1 MSRKKEQGVALIVAL
16 VLLLVI
22 TLLGV
27 AGVQNVTLEEKMA
40 GATWDR
46 QVAFQVAEAELR
58 NLEGSVSSFSFP
70 KSGCDKDKKGL
81 CASPCGM
88 TNTGETVEL
97 CEFAPGVTDC
107 SVCYRDNTFTFW
119 SLPSLVTPPSNE
131 AFPSNAAFCRRYL
144 IEKIEPNYRI
154 TVAVWRN
161 SDGSSCP
168 PNTNSVTQSG
178 SLVVLQSLVQ

>member
-27 AGVQNVTLEEKMA
+27 SGVQNVALEEKMA

-70 KSGCDKDKKGL
+70 ASGCANGL
-81 CASPCGM
+81 CASSCGM
-88 TNTGETVEL
+88 TNTGAL
-97 CEFAPGVTDC
+97 CVFAADETDC

-119 SLPSLVTPPSNE
+119 SSPDT
-131 AFPSNAAFCRRYL
+131 APSNAAFCRRYL
-144 IEKIEPNYRI
+144 IEKIKPNYRI

-161 SDGSSCP
+161 SVGSCD
-168 PNTNSVTQSG
+168 TQSG

>member
-27 AGVQNVTLEEKMA
+27 SGVQNVALEEKMA

-46 QVAFQVAEAELR
+46 QVVFQVAEAELR

-70 KSGCDKDKKGL
+70 GRKRSDYCENGL

-88 TNTGETVEL
+88 TNTGAL
-97 CEFAPGVTDC
+97 CVFAPDVTGC
-107 SVCYRDNTFTFW
+107 TSVCYRDNTFTFW
-119 SLPSLVTPPSNE
+119 SSPSRVPPPSNE
-131 AFPSNAAFCRRYL
+131 ASPSKAAFCRRYL
-144 IEKIEPNYRI
+144 IEKIEPNYYRI
-154 TVAVWRN
+154 TVAVWR
-161 SDGSSCP
+161 DLVDRPSCP
-168 PNTNSVTQSG
+168 NTSDTQSG